1 MTTKI
6 IYEGGLRTDME
17 HVESATHIKTD
28 APKDNQGNGAAFSP
42 TDLMASSLGTC
53 IVTTMAIYARNHNIF
68 FENVSAEVTKIMIP
82 TPRKVGEIK
91 VDIYFPEHPYSEKEK
106 SGLENIAHTCPVAR
120 SLHPDVLQTVRFFY
134 GTGEVK

>member
-42 TDLMASSLGTC
+42 TDLMASALGSC
-53 IVTTMAIYARNHNIF
+53 IVTTMAIYARNHDIF
-68 FENVSAEVTKIMIP
+68 FENVRSEVTKIMNP
-82 TPRKVGEIK
+82 NPRKVAEIK
-91 VDIYFPEHPYSEKEK
+91 VDIYMPEHAYTEKEK
-106 SGLENIAHTCPVAR
+106 SGLEHIAQTCPVAR
-120 SLHPDVLQTVRFFY
+120 SLHPEVLQTVRFFY
-134 GTGEVK
+134 GTEAVK